1 MKRIMVVDN
10 EPDTQYLF
18 SKKFKK
24 EIKAGQ
30 IEFVFAV
37 SAKEALSYLELSKNQ
52 IINLVISDI
61 NLPVINGLELLKII
75 KEKYPSINVCMLTA
89 HGYDHNYKLAKEYG
103 ADDYLIKPI
112 NFAEIKAKFLN
123 LE

>member
-30 IEFVFAV
+30 IEFVSAV

-61 NLPVINGLELLKII
+61 NLPVINGLELQRVLFF
-75 KEKYPSINVCMLTA
+75 
-89 HGYDHNYKLAKEYG
+89 D
-103 ADDYLIKPI
+103 LIK
-112 NFAEIKAKFLN
+112 
-123 LE
+123 